1 MDPGQ
6 PALGVDDR
14 VPAKLT
20 PAGPLPGRFTA
31 AARPTYSRG
40 LWVATPRPNRA
51 PSRQV
56 KVVVGSSRRHHVCR
70 RRPDDALA
78 CAWGAGVPLAV
89 LWLGLTALDGRTY
102 HVAPALVAAAP
113 AIAARLLGLPA
124 GRGGPVAASLAL
136 ADIATV
142 LAAWALLE
150 LAGIVPSATLWW
162 GSRAACERRSRSRP
176 RSARSPAP
184 LDPPDSRARRPRARD
199 TTRSQPLSVAVGGA
213 ARLSGSEYG
222 TAARAVRRASTAQ
235 DVRDQRAEP
244 GDGGG
249 RARVTTSE
257 RAPRRGP
264 STPRRTPR

>member
-136 ADIATV
+136 AGIATV

-150 LAGIVPSATLWW
+150 LAGIVPSATLWVGQPGGVRAEIAVASALGALAGAL
-162 GSRAACERRSRSRP
+162 GSARLARAAPP
-176 RSARSPAP
+176 R
-184 LDPPDSRARRPRARD
+184 
-199 TTRSQPLSVAVGGA
+199 T
-213 ARLSGSEYG
+213 
-222 TAARAVRRASTAQ
+222 
-235 DVRDQRAEP
+235 
-244 GDGGG
+244 
-249 RARVTTSE
+249 
-257 RAPRRGP
+257 
-264 STPRRTPR
+264 